1 MITRSCPLLFV
12 AMLAAPAAAQ
22 FPGDIFFADPS
33 VSVAQGSTV
42 ELEIEREGEPGLIR
56 FVLSRSEIRINSV
69 TYAGWI
75 GDPGDGLGYV
85 RLERF
90 TQGAADEVR
99 AAIERLQGEGSLEGF
114 VLDLRGNPGGLLE
127 EAVAISSLFLPAGAV
142 IVSVRGREAETER
155 TYRTRGTPVAPDLPV
170 AVLVNGSSASASEIV
185 AGALQDHDRA
195 VIIGE
200 TTFGKGLVQIVRA
213 LPYNTSLKM
222 TTARYYTPSGR
233 SIQAY
238 TYGRDDTGRTSDA
251 IPDSLRRAFQ
261 TMGGRTVMSGHGIE
275 PDVTMSLG
283 EFSELEEA
291 LVRTAAFFLYANRYA
306 AEHPTLPDGFAVD
319 DALLDD
325 FQAYLA
331 AEDFDYNTRAERVL
345 DELEADLEAADYD
358 ATDDEIDDLR
368 AELRDEKEADFER
381 HAPRL
386 RERLRQE
393 ILARYVGQ
401 TDQIRASLR
410 ADAQLEEALDLLR
423 DPSALDRTLARN

>member
-1 MITRSCPLLFV
+1 
-12 AMLAAPAAAQ
+12 
-22 FPGDIFFADPS
+22 
-33 VSVAQGSTV
+33 
-42 ELEIEREGEPGLIR
+42 
-56 FVLSRSEIRINSV
+56 
-69 TYAGWI
+69 
-75 GDPGDGLGYV
+75 
-85 RLERF
+85 
-90 TQGAADEVR
+90 
-99 AAIERLQGEGSLEGF
+99 
-114 VLDLRGNPGGLLE
+114 
-127 EAVAISSLFLPAGAV
+127 
-142 IVSVRGREAETER
+142 
-155 TYRTRGTPVAPDLPV
+155 
-170 AVLVNGSSASASEIV
+170 
-185 AGALQDHDRA
+185 
-195 VIIGE
+195 
-200 TTFGKGLVQIVRA
+200 
-213 LPYNTSLKM
+213 
-222 TTARYYTPSGR
+222 
-233 SIQAY
+233 
-238 TYGRDDTGRTSDA
+238 
-251 IPDSLRRAFQ
+251 
-261 TMGGRTVMSGHGIE
+261 MSGHGIE